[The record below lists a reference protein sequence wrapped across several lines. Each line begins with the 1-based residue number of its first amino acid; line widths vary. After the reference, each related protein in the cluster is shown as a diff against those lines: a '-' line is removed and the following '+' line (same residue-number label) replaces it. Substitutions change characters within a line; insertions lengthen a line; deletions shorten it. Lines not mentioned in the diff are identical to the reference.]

1 MDDTRVSGLVDIL
14 INTKSNRT
22 ELKHCQK
29 FGTPFFWYEA
39 IGRAS
44 GPLTDDDQD
53 KIVTAKKKDPPTADE
68 VFPNL
73 LIGNKAAA
81 EDIDFLTMKKISHV
95 INLAAE
101 SSTKFI
107 VTPDRAALDERE
119 IKLTEVTL
127 LPQMQVQELFQNLG
141 EMIEQSL
148 CRGDRVMVNCW
159 QGASRSAT
167 VVLAYLIRYQG
178 MTVEVALRK
187 VKEKRDIRP
196 NNSFLQTLIDYEE
209 SHKDTGKM
217 I

>member
-1 MDDTRVSGLVDIL
+1 MDSKSVSELVDIL
-14 INTKSNRT
+14 INTKSDRT
-22 ELKHCQK
+22 ELKHCET

-107 VTPDRAALDERE
+107 VTPDREALDDKK
-119 IKLTEVTL
+119 IKLTETKSL
-127 LPQMQVQELFQNLG
+127 QKFSMFFDNLG
-141 EMIEQSL
+141 ELIEKSIL
-148 CRGDRVMVNCW
+148 DGDRVMVNCW

-196 NNSFLQTLIDYEE
+196 NNSFLQSLIDYEE
-209 SHKDTGKM
+209 AHQENTRPKG
-217 I
+217 